1 MARIAP
7 FRALRFD
14 QARFADLA
22 PLLAPPYD
30 VINETQRKELEARH
44 PRNIVHLDLPR
55 GEGDARYDNARAQL
69 DTWLAEG
76 TLRQD
81 ARPAL
86 YRYEQQ
92 FTFTGGVAKNES
104 AVNELRKLIRENYG
118 ERTINIS
125 DESIY
130 TGALGGSEF
139 ARRALMD

>member
-14 QARFADLA
+14 QTRFADLA

-30 VINETQRKELEARH
+30 VISEAQRKELEARH

-55 GEGDARYDNARAQL
+55 GEAARYDNARTQL
-69 DTWLAEG
+69 ERWLAEG

-81 ARPAL
+81 ERPAL

-92 FTFTGGVAKNES
+92 FTFTDAAGP
-104 AVNELRKLIRENYG
+104 RK
-118 ERTINIS
+118 
-125 DESIY
+125 Y
-130 TGALGGSEF
+130 T
-139 ARRALMD
+139 R